1 MACFAAKRERT
12 MKRWEVLWLAFEKFA
27 IFFSFVVTFILVMV
41 LLVAG
46 YVLWQQLPTLV
57 AIKDGLVCDTVTGL
71 NTLLDDFEDAVITR
85 TIDINETIP
94 IEFDLPLDQNIV
106 VQLTDDIQL
115 NRPAS
120 FVFPSGGGQIN
131 GTVYMRLPRGTDL
144 PIHLSTMVPVSET
157 VPVEMTVDVSIPLR
171 ETDLGGVIAQL
182 RNLLAPLQLKKL
194 EETLGCNSP

>member
-1 MACFAAKRERT
+1 

-41 LLVAG
+41 LLMAG

-57 AIKDGLVCDTVTGL
+57 AIKDGLVCDTITGL

-85 TIDINETIP
+85 TIPINETIP

-106 VQLTDDIQL
+106 VQLTDDVELI
-115 NRPAS
+115 RPAS
-120 FVFPSGGGQIN
+120 FVFPGGGGRIN
-131 GTVYMRLPRGTDL
+131 GTVYMELPQGSDL
-144 PIHLSTMVPVSET
+144 PIHLSTMVPVSQT
-157 VPVEMTVDVSIPLR
+157 VPVEMTVDVSIPLK

-182 RNLLAPLQLKKL
+182 RDLLAPLQLDTL
-194 EETLGCNSP
+194 EETLGCSPP

>member
-1 MACFAAKRERT
+1 

-27 IFFSFVVTFILVMV
+27 IFFSFAVTFILVMV
-41 LLVAG
+41 LLMAG

-85 TIDINETIP
+85 TIDINDAIP

-106 VQLTDDIQL
+106 VQLTDGVELI
-115 NRPAS
+115 RPAS
-120 FVFPSGGGQIN
+120 FVFPGGGGRIN
-131 GTVYMRLPRGTDL
+131 GTVYMELPQGSDL
-144 PIHLSTMVPVSET
+144 PIHLQTMVPVSQT

-182 RNLLAPLQLKKL
+182 RDLLAPLQLETL
-194 EETLGCNSP
+194 EETLGCNPP

>member
-1 MACFAAKRERT
+1 M
-12 MKRWEVLWLAFEKFA
+12 
-27 IFFSFVVTFILVMV
+27 
-41 LLVAG
+41 
-46 YVLWQQLPTLV
+46 WQQLPTLV

-115 NRPAS
+115 NRPAT
-120 FVFPSGGGQIN
+120 FVLPAGGGQIN
-131 GTVYMRLPRGTDL
+131 GTVLMELSQGTDL

-157 VPVEMTVDVSIPLR
+157 VPVEMSVDVAIPLR

-182 RNLLAPLQLKKL
+182 RDLLAPLQLKTL
-194 EETLGCNSP
+194 EGVLGCSSP

>member
-1 MACFAAKRERT
+1 

-27 IFFSFVVTFILVMV
+27 IFFSFIVTFILVMV

-46 YVLWQQLPTLV
+46 YVMWQQLSTLV

-71 NTLLDDFEDAVITR
+71 NSLLDDFEDAVITR

-94 IEFDLPLDQNIV
+94 IKFDLPLDQNIV
-106 VQLTDDIQL
+106 VQLTDNIQL
-115 NRPAS
+115 NRPAT
-120 FVFPSGGGQIN
+120 FVLPAGGGQIN
-131 GTVYMRLPRGTDL
+131 GTVYMELPQGTNL

-157 VPVEMTVDVSIPLR
+157 VPVEMAVEVSIPLR

-182 RNLLAPLQLKKL
+182 RELLAPMQLETL
-194 EETLGCNSP
+194 EETLGCSSP

>member
-1 MACFAAKRERT
+1 

-27 IFFSFVVTFILVMV
+27 IFFSFAVTFILVMV
-41 LLVAG
+41 LLMAG

-85 TIDINETIP
+85 TNDINDAIP

-106 VQLTDDIQL
+106 VQLTDGVELI
-115 NRPAS
+115 RPAS
-120 FVFPSGGGQIN
+120 FVFPGGGGRIN
-131 GTVYMRLPRGTDL
+131 GTVYMELPQGSDL
-144 PIHLSTMVPVSET
+144 PIHLQTMVPVSQT

-182 RNLLAPLQLKKL
+182 RDLLAPLQLETL
-194 EETLGCNSP
+194 EETLGCNPP